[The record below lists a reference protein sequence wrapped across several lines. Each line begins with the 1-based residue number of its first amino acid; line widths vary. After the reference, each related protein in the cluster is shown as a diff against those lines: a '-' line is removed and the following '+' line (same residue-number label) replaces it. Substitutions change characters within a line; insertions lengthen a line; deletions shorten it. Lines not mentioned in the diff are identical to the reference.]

1 MSIFGFNF
9 NKAGKG
15 IEKGETERNLVF
27 DFFESLKRNFWNLMK
42 ANFCWFVS
50 AIPVFILLGL
60 FFSIFVYPHLEGT
73 ILELAKSA
81 AVQELDQTVSTYYSQ
96 FMILFIM
103 LVTVVFKSGPASAA
117 FSYLSKCMANEEHVW
132 VFSDFFKQFKENFL
146 KSIIVLVIDLAAIF
160 IFFNAFAVYLS
171 LYKNTHNMIY
181 FVLLSLMAI
190 VVVFYTFMHG
200 YVYQMIATFDNK
212 LRILYKNA
220 FILAFAKFPQN
231 FLLIF
236 VPLVIT
242 YFVFTTTAPALSAI
256 LFIGIWPAAMS
267 YPMEFYAARTIK
279 KLTQAS
285 CDDGKDD

>member
-27 DFFESLKRNFWNLMK
+27 DFFESFKRNFWNLMK

-60 FFSIFVYPHLEGT
+60 FFSIFVYPHLEGMV
-73 ILELAKSA
+73 LELAKSA

-171 LYKNTHNMIY
+171 LYKSTHNMIY

-190 VVVFYTFMHG
+190 VVMFYTFMHG

-256 LFIGIWPAAMS
+256 LFVGIWPAAMS